1 MPIANRST
9 SVRAKPTGLGQRSGD
24 GVYDRGSN
32 VARPRADGGEQES
45 LLAEQRELGNN
56 LGERKVESAWP
67 GKVTGRDTVNATISM
82 RTDFLVGTAKPKAQ
96 SLSAP
101 EQRSMT
107 IPSHTFHS
115 RIHSLHASE
124 DRIPGPVRA
133 NWQAGG

>member
-67 GKVTGRDTVNATISM
+67 GKATGRDTVNATISM
-82 RTDFLVGTAKPKAQ
+82 RTDFLVGTGMPDFHGALYTHRRGR
-96 SLSAP
+96 SLAPGMRHRPGSA
-101 EQRSMT
+101 
-107 IPSHTFHS
+107 
-115 RIHSLHASE
+115 
-124 DRIPGPVRA
+124 
-133 NWQAGG
+133 

>member
-32 VARPRADGGEQES
+32 VAKPRADGGEQES

-82 RTDFLVGTAKPKAQ
+82 RTDFLVGTTRE
-96 SLSAP
+96 SCEGP
-101 EQRSMT
+101 EQMNPGKPVPRA
-107 IPSHTFHS
+107 FS
-115 RIHSLHASE
+115 RQNNDFGS
-124 DRIPGPVRA
+124 P
-133 NWQAGG
+133 NF